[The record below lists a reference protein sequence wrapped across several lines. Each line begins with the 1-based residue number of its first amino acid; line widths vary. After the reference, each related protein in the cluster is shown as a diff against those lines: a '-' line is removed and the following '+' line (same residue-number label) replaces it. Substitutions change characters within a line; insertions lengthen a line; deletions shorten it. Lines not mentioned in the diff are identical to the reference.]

1 MQFEKIQNQIETEL
15 QNKKVYDKVLEKI
28 GEQLKVT
35 KKAEANYNKEKEK
48 LENLIVE
55 KNKLTSTQ
63 QEIDKEQ
70 SNE

>member
-15 QNKKVYDKVLEKI
+15 QNKKAYDKVLEKI
-28 GEQLKVT
+28 GEQLKVI

>member
-15 QNKKVYDKVLEKI
+15 QNKKAYDKVLEKI